1 MCPDGLQKQLIL
13 PQPKFQK
20 CGGNFVEF
28 NDLWENFM
36 IRSFSEAVC
45 KTVGSVMNQHSR
57 HNRYLQPIYF
67 SIEMC
72 LRWNLG
78 PLHFL
83 KYLIEDVYNRDKKLY
98 IRKTTRTDQVVTKDL
113 TKSAVISTFQKKIWR
128 KVQSTSLILDLKQP
142 TQIFIIWE

>member
-45 KTVGSVMNQHSR
+45 KTVGSVMNQNSR
-57 HNRYLQPIYF
+57 HNRYLHPIYF

-113 TKSAVISTFQKKIWR
+113 TKSAVISTFQKKKSEEKSNLPASFWI
-128 KVQSTSLILDLKQP
+128 
-142 TQIFIIWE
+142 

>member
-1 MCPDGLQKQLIL
+1 
-13 PQPKFQK
+13 
-20 CGGNFVEF
+20 
-28 NDLWENFM
+28 
-36 IRSFSEAVC
+36 
-45 KTVGSVMNQHSR
+45 MNQNSR
-57 HNRYLQPIYF
+57 HNRYLHPIYF

-142 TQIFIIWE
+142 TQISKIIFQLPRLSVHTSVRTSVRPYVTCNMWRPSFIALIASKALQLYPLPPPRRG

>member
-1 MCPDGLQKQLIL
+1 
-13 PQPKFQK
+13 
-20 CGGNFVEF
+20 
-28 NDLWENFM
+28 M

-45 KTVGSVMNQHSR
+45 ETVGLVMNQHSR

-83 KYLIEDVYNRDKKLY
+83 KYLINDMYNRDKQLY
-98 IRKTTRTDQVVTKDL
+98 IRKTTRTDQIVTKDL
-113 TKSAVISTFQKKIWR
+113 TKSAVISTFQKKKSEEKSNLPASFWM
-128 KVQSTSLILDLKQP
+128 
-142 TQIFIIWE
+142 